1 MLAPG
6 DRAPDFTLP
15 DQDGRSVNLTQLL
28 QQGPLIL
35 YFYPADFT
43 PGCTREACSLRDMH
57 DELLSADLRVVG
69 VSPQDSASH
78 ARFRQ
83 RHSLPF
89 TLLADTRKEVAERYG
104 VKGPMGLM
112 VRRATF
118 LIAADG
124 TVQDAVLADLS
135 IDRHEAF
142 VRHAVNAGAT
152 RAGSDGADRQ
162 QPQAPR

>member
-6 DRAPDFTLP
+6 TRAPDFALP
-15 DQDGRSVNLTQLL
+15 DQDGRSVKLSQLL
-28 QQGPLIL
+28 EQGALIL

-43 PGCTREACSLRDMH
+43 PGCTREACSLRDIH
-57 DELLSADLRVVG
+57 DELTAANLRVVG

-83 RHSLPF
+83 QHSLPF
-89 TLLADTRKEVAERYG
+89 TLLADKDKEVAGLYD
-104 VKGPMGLM
+104 VKGPLGLI

-118 LIAADG
+118 LITGDG
-124 TVQDAVLADLS
+124 MIADAVLADLS

-142 VRHAVNAGAT
+142 VRRAISAGAT
-152 RAGSDGADRQ
+152 AS
-162 QPQAPR
+162 